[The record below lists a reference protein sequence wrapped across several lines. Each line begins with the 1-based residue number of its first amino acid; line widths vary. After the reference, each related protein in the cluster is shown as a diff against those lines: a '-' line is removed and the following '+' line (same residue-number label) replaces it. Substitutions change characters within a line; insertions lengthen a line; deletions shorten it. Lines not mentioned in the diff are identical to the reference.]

1 MSTFFR
7 QNMTFGYIFNLIL
20 QLIAAICSSNRVF
33 GELIPGGSL
42 QEIASADLFVDN
54 AGGTFSSA
62 IKNIFC
68 GGSKMKRFWK
78 GLAAIGVV
86 ASMCVPVI
94 ACGNDNAAKTEQEK
108 VYAAYVA
115 YAEATGDEVL
125 SYEAWLETVRGPQ
138 GEQGIQG
145 EKGDKGDT
153 GAQGEQ
159 GAKGEKGDKGDTGA
173 QGEQGA
179 KGEKGDKGDTG
190 AQGEQGAKGEKG
202 DKGDTGAQ
210 GEQGAKGEKGDKG
223 DTGAQGE
230 QGAKGEK
237 GDKGDT
243 GAQGEQGAKGE
254 KGDKGDTG
262 AQGEQGDPGKD
273 GKDGEVGRIGF
284 MVRTAEELSVVAG
297 IDNTY
302 IVLMND
308 VDLGNKSITITKNVV
323 LDLGGHTLKS
333 TATKV
338 INVSGNATVKN
349 GTVIGDGDYGVFYAT
364 AGKLTIENVNVVAIE
379 SADRFA
385 MAVWATGT
393 ATIDI
398 YGGEFTQTITG
409 SDSQYDMIYADKSAQ
424 INIYGGTF
432 KCHTPSWTLNLK
444 NGDAA
449 KIVVYG
455 GTFYGF
461 DPAAERQNDNV
472 DKLDNITV
480 ADGYVSVK
488 ADDAD
493 YWTVSKS

>member
-1 MSTFFR
+1 
-7 QNMTFGYIFNLIL
+7 MTFGYIFNPIL
-20 QLIAAICSSNRVF
+20 QLIAAICSPNRVF

-42 QEIASADLFVDN
+42 QEIANADLFVDN

-78 GLAAIGVV
+78 GLATIGVV

-145 EKGDKGDT
+145 EKG
-153 GAQGEQ
+153 
-159 GAKGEKGDKGDTGA
+159 EKGDKGDTGA
-173 QGEQGA
+173 
-179 KGEKGDKGDTG
+179 KGEK
-190 AQGEQGAKGEKG
+190 
-202 DKGDTGAQ
+202 
-210 GEQGAKGEKGDKG
+210 
-223 DTGAQGE
+223 
-230 QGAKGEK
+230 
-237 GDKGDT
+237 
-243 GAQGEQGAKGE
+243 
-254 KGDKGDTG
+254 
-262 AQGEQGDPGKD
+262 GDPGKD

-308 VDLGNKSITITKNVV
+308 VDLGDKSITITKNVV
-323 LDLGGHTLKS
+323 LDLGGHTITS

-349 GTVIGDGDYGVFYAT
+349 GTVIGNGDYSVFYAT
-364 AGKLTIENVNVVAIE
+364 AGNLTIENVNVVAIE

-432 KCHTPSWTLNLK
+432 KCHTPSWTLNIK

-493 YWTVSKS
+493 CWTVSKS

>member
-1 MSTFFR
+1 
-7 QNMTFGYIFNLIL
+7 
-20 QLIAAICSSNRVF
+20 
-33 GELIPGGSL
+33 
-42 QEIASADLFVDN
+42 
-54 AGGTFSSA
+54 
-62 IKNIFC
+62 
-68 GGSKMKRFWK
+68 
-78 GLAAIGVV
+78 
-86 ASMCVPVI
+86 
-94 ACGNDNAAKTEQEK
+94 
-108 VYAAYVA
+108 
-115 YAEATGDEVL
+115 
-125 SYEAWLETVRGPQ
+125 
-138 GEQGIQG
+138 
-145 EKGDKGDT
+145 
-153 GAQGEQ
+153 
-159 GAKGEKGDKGDTGA
+159 
-173 QGEQGA
+173 
-179 KGEKGDKGDTG
+179 
-190 AQGEQGAKGEKG
+190 
-202 DKGDTGAQ
+202 
-210 GEQGAKGEKGDKG
+210 
-223 DTGAQGE
+223 
-230 QGAKGEK
+230 
-237 GDKGDT
+237 
-243 GAQGEQGAKGE
+243 
-254 KGDKGDTG
+254 
-262 AQGEQGDPGKD
+262 
-273 GKDGEVGRIGF
+273 

-323 LDLGGHTLKS
+323 LDLGGHTLTS

-364 AGKLTIENVNVVAIE
+364 VGKLTIENVNVVAIE

-461 DPAAERQNDNV
+461 DPAAERQNDAV

-480 ADGYVSVK
+480 ADGYVSIK

>member
-1 MSTFFR
+1 
-7 QNMTFGYIFNLIL
+7 
-20 QLIAAICSSNRVF
+20 
-33 GELIPGGSL
+33 
-42 QEIASADLFVDN
+42 
-54 AGGTFSSA
+54 
-62 IKNIFC
+62 
-68 GGSKMKRFWK
+68 MKRFWK

-145 EKGDKGDT
+145 E
-153 GAQGEQ
+153 Q
-159 GAKGEKGDKGDTGA
+159 GAKGEK
-173 QGEQGA
+173 
-179 KGEKGDKGDTG
+179 
-190 AQGEQGAKGEKG
+190 
-202 DKGDTGAQ
+202 
-210 GEQGAKGEKGDKG
+210 
-223 DTGAQGE
+223 
-230 QGAKGEK
+230 
-237 GDKGDT
+237 
-243 GAQGEQGAKGE
+243 
-254 KGDKGDTG
+254 
-262 AQGEQGDPGKD
+262 GDPGKD

-308 VDLGNKSITITKNVV
+308 VDLGDKSITITKNVV
-323 LDLGGHTLKS
+323 LDLGGHTITS

-349 GTVIGDGDYGVFYAT
+349 GTVTGNGDYSVFYAT
-364 AGKLTIENVNVVAIE
+364 AGNLTIENVNVVAIE

-432 KCHTPSWTLNLK
+432 KCHTPSWTLNIK

-493 YWTVSKS
+493 CWTVSKS

>member
-1 MSTFFR
+1 
-7 QNMTFGYIFNLIL
+7 
-20 QLIAAICSSNRVF
+20 
-33 GELIPGGSL
+33 
-42 QEIASADLFVDN
+42 
-54 AGGTFSSA
+54 
-62 IKNIFC
+62 
-68 GGSKMKRFWK
+68 MKRFWK
-78 GLAAIGVV
+78 GLATIGVV

-145 EKGDKGDT
+145 EKGEKGDKGDT
-153 GAQGEQ
+153 GAKGEQGIQGEK

-173 QGEQGA
+173 AGEKGEKGDTGATGATGAQGE

-190 AQGEQGAKGEKG
+190 AKGEQGIQGEQGAKGEK
-202 DKGDTGAQ
+202 
-210 GEQGAKGEKGDKG
+210 
-223 DTGAQGE
+223 
-230 QGAKGEK
+230 
-237 GDKGDT
+237 
-243 GAQGEQGAKGE
+243 
-254 KGDKGDTG
+254 
-262 AQGEQGDPGKD
+262 GDPGKD

-308 VDLGNKSITITKNVV
+308 VDLGDKSITITKNVV
-323 LDLGGHTLKS
+323 LDLGGHTITS

-349 GTVIGDGDYGVFYAT
+349 GTVIGNGDYSVFYAT
-364 AGKLTIENVNVVAIE
+364 AGNLTIENVNVVAIE

-432 KCHTPSWTLNLK
+432 KCHTPSWTLNIK

-493 YWTVSKS
+493 CWTVSKS

>member
-7 QNMTFGYIFNLIL
+7 KNMTFGYIFNLIL

-33 GELIPGGSL
+33 GELILGGSL
-42 QEIASADLFVDN
+42 QEIANADLFVDN

-190 AQGEQGAKGEKG
+190 AQGEQG
-202 DKGDTGAQ
+202 
-210 GEQGAKGEKGDKG
+210 
-223 DTGAQGE
+223 
-230 QGAKGEK
+230 
-237 GDKGDT
+237 
-243 GAQGEQGAKGE
+243 
-254 KGDKGDTG
+254 
-262 AQGEQGDPGKD
+262 DP

-323 LDLGGHTLKS
+323 LDLGGHTLTS

-364 AGKLTIENVNVVAIE
+364 VGKLTIENVNVVAIE

-461 DPAAERQNDNV
+461 DPAAERQNDAV

-480 ADGYVSVK
+480 ADGYVSIK

>member
-1 MSTFFR
+1 
-7 QNMTFGYIFNLIL
+7 MTFGYIFNPIL
-20 QLIAAICSSNRVF
+20 QLIAAICSPNRVF

-42 QEIASADLFVDN
+42 QEIANADLFVDN

-78 GLAAIGVV
+78 GLATIGVV

-125 SYEAWLETVRGPQ
+125 SYEGWLETVRGAK
-138 GEQGIQG
+138 GEQGIQGEKG

-153 GAQGEQ
+153 GAKGEEGIQGEQ

-173 QGEQGA
+173 AGEKGEKGDTGATGATGAQGE

-190 AQGEQGAKGEKG
+190 AKGEQGIQGEQGAKGEK
-202 DKGDTGAQ
+202 
-210 GEQGAKGEKGDKG
+210 
-223 DTGAQGE
+223 
-230 QGAKGEK
+230 
-237 GDKGDT
+237 
-243 GAQGEQGAKGE
+243 
-254 KGDKGDTG
+254 
-262 AQGEQGDPGKD
+262 GDPGKD

-308 VDLGNKSITITKNVV
+308 VDLGDKSITITKNVV
-323 LDLGGHTLKS
+323 LDLGGHTITS

-349 GTVIGDGDYGVFYAT
+349 GTVIGNGDYSVFYAT
-364 AGKLTIENVNVVAIE
+364 AGNLTLENVNVVANE

-432 KCHTPSWTLNLK
+432 KCHTPSWTLNIK

-493 YWTVSKS
+493 CWTVSKS

>member
-7 QNMTFGYIFNLIL
+7 KNMTFGYIFNLIL

-33 GELIPGGSL
+33 GELILGGSL
-42 QEIASADLFVDN
+42 QEIANADLFVDN

-145 EKGDKGDT
+145 E
-153 GAQGEQ
+153 Q

-179 KGEKGDKGDTG
+179 KGEKGDKGD
-190 AQGEQGAKGEKG
+190 A
-202 DKGDTGAQ
+202 
-210 GEQGAKGEKGDKG
+210 
-223 DTGAQGE
+223 
-230 QGAKGEK
+230 
-237 GDKGDT
+237 

-323 LDLGGHTLKS
+323 LDLGGHTLTS

-349 GTVIGDGDYGVFYAT
+349 GTVIGDGDYSVFYAT

>member
-1 MSTFFR
+1 
-7 QNMTFGYIFNLIL
+7 
-20 QLIAAICSSNRVF
+20 
-33 GELIPGGSL
+33 
-42 QEIASADLFVDN
+42 
-54 AGGTFSSA
+54 
-62 IKNIFC
+62 
-68 GGSKMKRFWK
+68 MKRFWK

-145 EKGDKGDT
+145 EKG
-153 GAQGEQ
+153 
-159 GAKGEKGDKGDTGA
+159 AKGEKGDKGDTGA
-173 QGEQGA
+173 AGEKGEKGDTGATGATGAQGEKGEKGDKGDTGAKGEQGIQGEQGA
-179 KGEKGDKGDTG
+179 KGEKGD
-190 AQGEQGAKGEKG
+190 
-202 DKGDTGAQ
+202 
-210 GEQGAKGEKGDKG
+210 
-223 DTGAQGE
+223 
-230 QGAKGEK
+230 
-237 GDKGDT
+237 
-243 GAQGEQGAKGE
+243 
-254 KGDKGDTG
+254 
-262 AQGEQGDPGKD
+262 P

-308 VDLGNKSITITKNVV
+308 VDLGDKSITITKNVV
-323 LDLGGHTLKS
+323 LDLGRHTITS

-349 GTVIGDGDYGVFYAT
+349 GTVIGNGDYSVFYAT
-364 AGKLTIENVNVVAIE
+364 AGNLTIENVNVVAIE

-432 KCHTPSWTLNLK
+432 KCHTPSWTLNIK

-493 YWTVSKS
+493 CWTVSKS

>member
-1 MSTFFR
+1 
-7 QNMTFGYIFNLIL
+7 MTFGYIFNPIL
-20 QLIAAICSSNRVF
+20 QLIAAICSPNRVF

-42 QEIASADLFVDN
+42 QEIANADLFVDN

-145 EKGDKGDT
+145 EKG
-153 GAQGEQ
+153 
-159 GAKGEKGDKGDTGA
+159 EKGDKGDTGA
-173 QGEQGA
+173 KGEQGVQGEQGA
-179 KGEKGDKGDTG
+179 K
-190 AQGEQGAKGEKG
+190 
-202 DKGDTGAQ
+202 
-210 GEQGAKGEKGDKG
+210 
-223 DTGAQGE
+223 
-230 QGAKGEK
+230 
-237 GDKGDT
+237 
-243 GAQGEQGAKGE
+243 
-254 KGDKGDTG
+254 
-262 AQGEQGDPGKD
+262 GEQGDPGKD

-308 VDLGNKSITITKNVV
+308 VDLGDKSIMITKNVV
-323 LDLGGHTLKS
+323 LDLGGHTITS

-349 GTVIGDGDYGVFYAT
+349 GTVIGNGDYSVFYAA
-364 AGKLTIENVNVVAIE
+364 AGNLTIENVNVVAIE
-379 SADRFA
+379 SADKFA

-488 ADDAD
+488 ADNAD
-493 YWTVSKS
+493 CWTVSKS

>member
-1 MSTFFR
+1 MA
-7 QNMTFGYIFNLIL
+7 FGYIFNPIL
-20 QLIAAICSSNRVF
+20 QLIAAICSLNRVF
-33 GELIPGGSL
+33 GELIPGGNL
-42 QEIASADLFVDN
+42 QEIANADLFVDN

-145 EKGDKGDT
+145 EKGDKGDP
-153 GAQGEQ
+153 GAKGEQ
-159 GAKGEKGDKGDTGA
+159 GAKGDPGAKGEQGIQGEKGEKGDKGDP
-173 QGEQGA
+173 GA
-179 KGEKGDKGDTG
+179 KGE
-190 AQGEQGAKGEKG
+190 QGI
-202 DKGDTGAQ
+202 
-210 GEQGAKGEKGDKG
+210 
-223 DTGAQGE
+223 
-230 QGAKGEK
+230 
-237 GDKGDT
+237 
-243 GAQGEQGAKGE
+243 
-254 KGDKGDTG
+254 
-262 AQGEQGDPGKD
+262 QGEQGDPGKD

-308 VDLGNKSITITKNVV
+308 VELGDKSITITKNVV
-323 LDLGGHTLKS
+323 LDLGGHTITS

-349 GTVIGDGDYGVFYAT
+349 GTVIGNGDYGVFYAT
-364 AGKLTIENVNVVAIE
+364 AGNLTIENVNVVANE

-493 YWTVSKS
+493 CWTVSKS